1 MEISLQSDVNPVRAK
16 HDFKVANKSKVIITL
31 SVDVQLK
38 TGQSQT
44 SQEAHFAGAS
54 RHHVS
59 KIQQDIEW
67 IKYGKAM
74 EVV

>member
-16 HDFKVANKSKVIITL
+16 HDFKVANKSKVIIIFSL
-31 SVDVQLK
+31 DFQLK
-38 TGQSQT
+38 TGQSET
-44 SQEAHFAGAS
+44 SQEAQFVGAS
-54 RHHVS
+54 RHHVR

-67 IKYGKAM
+67 IKYGKAI